1 MPRGRYIDVSPSP
14 QNLRALWDQIH
25 TLRNDHDTSAATI
38 AAQANT
44 IAALQANLATTS
56 QQAKE
61 ALLTAGQAVTSV
73 SAVGATT
80 STGSGSVFPPP
91 STAPFTDTRQG
102 NLGCTEAGAD
112 GHVAPGSALTVETAG
127 QIICGTG
134 NEYPALK
141 AIAVDQPTRDANRD
155 ELLDRM
161 VWHLN
166 LAGFP
171 AMRYG
176 TVAGRP
182 WILLFNIPG
191 GIEVAY
197 RVASYETFETP
208 FTTVMV
214 FGGSSLEIV
223 TPDAGIAD

>member
-1 MPRGRYIDVSPSP
+1 MARGRFIDVNPSA
-14 QNLRALWDQIH
+14 QNLRAIWSQIH
-25 TLRNDHDTSAATI
+25 TLSDNHATQADIIAAQAATI
-38 AAQANT
+38 AS
-44 IAALQANLATTS
+44 LQSTLTSTS

-61 ALLTAGQAVTSV
+61 ALLTAGEALTTV
-73 SAVGATT
+73 SAVGATS
-80 STGSGSVFPPP
+80 STGAGTVTPPP
-91 STAPFTDTRQG
+91 TSSPFTDTGEG

-112 GHVAPGSALTVETAG
+112 GHVAPGSPLTVEIAG

-214 FGGSSLEIV
+214 FGGSTLEIV